1 MTAQSDNEEAVGA
14 KVNSDSQNKLNNVS
28 GRLKRKKDSPS
39 PVWECSTKTGTGAK
53 CNYCDKTWDIEDGNT
68 SNIRRHLENVHGNE
82 DKVKIMTKAYEVLRI
97 ERENREKEKKRKSS
111 IIPC

>member
-1 MTAQSDNEEAVGA
+1 MLEMAQSDDEEAVGA

-68 SNIRRHLENVHGNE
+68 SNII
-82 DKVKIMTKAYEVLRI
+82 KI
-97 ERENREKEKKRKSS
+97 KSKS
-111 IIPC
+111 